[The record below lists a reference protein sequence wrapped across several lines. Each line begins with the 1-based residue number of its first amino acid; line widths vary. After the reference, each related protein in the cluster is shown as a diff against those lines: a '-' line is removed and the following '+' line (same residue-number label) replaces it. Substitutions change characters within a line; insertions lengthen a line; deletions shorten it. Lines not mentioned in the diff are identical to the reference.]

1 MPRKGARLIVR
12 MRAGSVYLE
21 MRFIEEADRLKFI
34 ETSLPGV
41 FIIEIERREDARGYF
56 ARTWCV
62 DELRSHGLSS
72 EVVQINTAVNPI
84 AGTLR
89 GMHYQR
95 APHAE
100 VKIVR
105 CPRGAVFDVALDLR
119 PESPAYLRHVAV
131 ELSAANGRALYIPE
145 GCAHGYQ
152 VLEADSELQYMTS
165 KVYAPKHA
173 AGVRYSDPAFD
184 ISWPRVVTLISDQ
197 DANWPAFE
205 REARMELQP

>member
-1 MPRKGARLIVR
+1 M
-12 MRAGSVYLE
+12 
-21 MRFIEEADRLKFI
+21 
-34 ETSLPGV
+34 
-41 FIIEIERREDARGYF
+41 
-56 ARTWCV
+56 
-62 DELRSHGLSS
+62 DELGAHGLSPD
-72 EVVQINTAVNPI
+72 VVQINTAVNPI

-105 CPRGAVFDVALDLR
+105 CPRGAVYDVALDLR
-119 PESPAYLRHVAV
+119 PESPAFLQHVGV
-131 ELSAANGRALYIPE
+131 ELNAANGRALYIPE

-173 AGVRYSDPAFD
+173 GGVRYDDPAFS
-184 ISWPRVVTLISDQ
+184 ISWPRPITMISDQ
-197 DANWPAFE
+197 DANWPLFE
-205 REARMELQP
+205 RAPLMELQP

>member
-1 MPRKGARLIVR
+1 MEMARLIVR
-12 MRAGSVYLE
+12 IDVRSVYLE
-21 MRFIEEADRLKFI
+21 MRLIEEAFRLKFI

-62 DELRSHGLSS
+62 DELRSQGLSPD
-72 EVVQINTAVNPI
+72 VVQINTAVNPI

-89 GMHYQR
+89 GMHYQKAR
-95 APHAE
+95 HAE
-100 VKIVR
+100 VKIAR

-119 PESPAYLRHVAV
+119 PESPAYLKHVGV
-131 ELSAANGRALYIPE
+131 ELSGANGRALYIPE

-165 KVYAPKHA
+165 RAYAPMHA
-173 AGVRYSDPAFD
+173 GGVRYNDPAFA
-184 ISWPRVVTLISDQ
+184 ISWPRPVTMISDQ
-197 DANWPAFE
+197 DANWPLIE
-205 REARMELQP
+205 RVERMELQS